1 MDLAL
6 PFSIRCLGEKQN
18 GPKRTKHMD
27 TTEKILKLVALGWDG
42 KENELDFFQRVY
54 GLKAEIVQKDDI
66 TEVVL
71 SYGNQRK
78 AAQHRIRFK
87 KKNVDLVRY
96 CLRLFRTKN
105 GEPEGPNSAFFIS
118 KDQEWT

>member
-1 MDLAL
+1 
-6 PFSIRCLGEKQN
+6 
-18 GPKRTKHMD
+18 MD

-54 GLKAEIVQKDDI
+54 GLRAEIIQKEDMM
-66 TEVVL
+66 EVVL
-71 SYGNQRK
+71 SYGNQRRK
-78 AAQHRIRFK
+78 TTQHRIRFK

-105 GEPEGPNSAFFIS
+105 GEPEGPNSAFFVS
-118 KDQEWT
+118 EDQEWT

>member
-1 MDLAL
+1 
-6 PFSIRCLGEKQN
+6 
-18 GPKRTKHMD
+18 MD

-54 GLKAEIVQKDDI
+54 GLKAEIVQKDDM

-78 AAQHRIRFK
+78 AAQHRIIFE
-87 KKNVDLVRY
+87 KKNIDPVCY

-118 KDQEWT
+118 EDQEWT